1 MTITVSIEAT
11 APPSP
16 PSPPPLAR
24 LPPPPPPQQLPPP
37 PPLLP
42 PPPPLPLPPP
52 PLPPPP
58 RSPITGAGEEAIS
71 AGGDDAARPADTLL
85 VVGATLGAVALLMAL
100 SCLCRRR
107 AHPPAREPTGRP
119 AAQPHPRAV
128 RCGGSARPSPLDP
141 LQVRQAANVSPA
153 AALSARGVAQAEAH
167 ALARSRR
174 HARSTGALLYSA
186 AVRVGDKLRAE
197 LSSG

>member
-1 MTITVSIEAT
+1 MTITVSIEAA
-11 APPSP
+11 APLPP
-16 PSPPPLAR
+16 PSPPPLAP
-24 LPPPPPPQQLPPP
+24 LAPPPPPPQLPPQLPQ
-37 PPLLP
+37 L

-52 PLPPPP
+52 PLPPP

-71 AGGDDAARPADTLL
+71 AGGDGAARPADTLL

-107 AHPPAREPTGRP
+107 AHPPARESTGRP